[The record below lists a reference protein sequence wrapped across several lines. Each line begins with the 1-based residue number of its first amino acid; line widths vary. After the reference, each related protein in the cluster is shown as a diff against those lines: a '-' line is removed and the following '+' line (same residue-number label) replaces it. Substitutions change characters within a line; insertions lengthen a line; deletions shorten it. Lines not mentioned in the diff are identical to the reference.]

1 MYSAKRYERLLKAHG
16 INPASPRK
24 NAATKT
30 EEEGEPSTPSKK
42 RKRATARNTTASKED
57 DEAQAS
63 KTPTKRGKKAAKEE
77 TAVKEESSDVKDEQ
91 DIKEES
97 DSDANVKKESSE
109 GLSTPP
115 SSSSSS
121 QPHPPRPPQPQT
133 PNPGLLTTMATP
145 ATPPPTPP
153 KDEDCIILGERRV
166 PVPTSTPVSGSS
178 PAPCSSSSP
187 AAGLMFAAP
196 LAPTQPNF
204 GYHTHTVTAAHHH
217 YHHHALCPHHAAN
230 PSCNSQTLTSRSNCS
245 TTGGFASTQRTLT
258 SLGMNQTHW
267 VSAAHLAGQHHTQH
281 QLLHH
286 HGPH

>member
-1 MYSAKRYERLLKAHG
+1 MPALKDNIKDSKMPGATEEHLVNFAAVAEELNIVSKAAAAKRYERLLKAHG

-115 SSSSSS
+115 SSSSS

-153 KDEDCIILGERRV
+153 KDEDRIILGERRV

-178 PAPCSSSSP
+178 PAPCSSNFDFSEHIGS
-187 AAGLMFAAP
+187 LLLIW
-196 LAPTQPNF
+196 LANTTLNISF
-204 GYHTHTVTAAHHH
+204 SIITVRIKVA
-217 YHHHALCPHHAAN
+217 
-230 PSCNSQTLTSRSNCS
+230 R
-245 TTGGFASTQRTLT
+245 
-258 SLGMNQTHW
+258 
-267 VSAAHLAGQHHTQH
+267 
-281 QLLHH
+281 
-286 HGPH
+286 